1 MDINLYSPAYH
12 INRKHMIKLTDYST
26 EEIFEL
32 LFAIRSIKAKFV
44 AHESTEN
51 VLKDTTIALI
61 FGDTSIRTRSAIEIG
76 IRQLG
81 GYALNLP
88 YNQGDMEAGENI
100 KDMADV
106 LSRYGVGALITR
118 GIAEKDLMSYC
129 AVSKIPII
137 NSSNADEIPLQTLCD
152 LFTIWEKVGH
162 LEDVKLAYV
171 GKGENN
177 AASLISGAIKCGM
190 QVSVATPPK
199 YPIKQEK
206 LRQAMQYGPIH
217 ITTDPH
223 EAVEGADIVYTD
235 CYSYHTPVSEEE
247 RKYLF
252 PYQINSELMKEAAP
266 GAFFMHALPAT
277 RGLEVTESV
286 VDGHHSI
293 VLDQAYN
300 KLHVVKA
307 VLVML
312 VK

>member
-1 MDINLYSPAYH
+1 MDINLYTPAYH
-12 INRKHMIKLTDYST
+12 ISRKHIVKLTDYST

-32 LFAIRSIKAKFV
+32 LFAIKSMKAKFI
-44 AHESTEN
+44 AHESTASI
-51 VLKDTTIALI
+51 LKGTTIALI

-76 IRQLG
+76 INQLG
-81 GYALNLP
+81 GYSINLP
-88 YNQGDMEAGENI
+88 YSEGDMEAGENI
-100 KDMADV
+100 KDIADV
-106 LSRYGVGALITR
+106 LYGYGVGAIITR
-118 GIAEKDLMSYC
+118 GISEKDLMSYC
-129 AVSKIPII
+129 AISKIPII

-152 LFTIWEKVGH
+152 LFTIWEKCGC

-190 QVSVATPPK
+190 QVSVATPPQ

-206 LRQAMQYGPIH
+206 IRQAMQYGPIH

-223 EAVEGADIVYTD
+223 EAVANADIVYTD
-235 CYSYHTPVSEEE
+235 CYSYHTPVSEED
-247 RKYLF
+247 RKCLA
-252 PYQINSELMKEAAP
+252 PYQINTDLMREANR
-266 GAFFMHALPAT
+266 GAFFMHALPAN

-286 VDGHHSI
+286 IDGPHSI